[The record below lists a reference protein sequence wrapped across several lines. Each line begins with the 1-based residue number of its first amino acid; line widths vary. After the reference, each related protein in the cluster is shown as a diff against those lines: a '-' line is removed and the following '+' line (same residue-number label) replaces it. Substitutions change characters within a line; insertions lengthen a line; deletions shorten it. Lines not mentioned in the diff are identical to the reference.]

1 MRNRANREC
10 ASLVTLTDGVLLL
23 EAAFDRHVYERHM
36 HDTYAVGLTLRGVQQ
51 FWCRGSIHRS
61 TAHHAIV
68 IAPGEVHDGESGAE
82 GGYAYRMFYL
92 PVDFVERILHDA
104 CGMVSARI
112 DGPSPLR
119 ADAVVADRLN
129 RASLEFTSGESLGGE
144 ELLRDAIVA
153 LAVSRSGVPAVPKRL
168 DERALLD
175 VRDYLHAHV
184 HAPVPVAE
192 LAARASMSRFQLT
205 RQFQRVFGLPLHAYH
220 MQVRLTEAKHRL
232 GRGESIAAVAASLG
246 FADQSHFHRRFRG
259 FFGVTPD
266 TWRRSSVRS

>member
-1 MRNRANREC
+1 MRNRVNRER
-10 ASLVTLTDGVLLL
+10 ASLLTVANGVLLL

-36 HDTYAVGLTLRGVQQ
+36 HDTYAVGVTLRGVQQ

-68 IAPGEVHDGESGAE
+68 IPPGEVHDGEAGAA

-92 PVDFVERILHDA
+92 PLDVVEGILHDA
-104 CGMVSARI
+104 CGPAAASI

-119 ADAVVADRLN
+119 ADAVAADRLN
-129 RASLEFTSGESLGGE
+129 RASMAFTSGETLGGE

-153 LAVSRSGVPAVPKRL
+153 LGVPQSVVPAVPKRL
-168 DERALLD
+168 NGRALLD

-184 HAPVPVAE
+184 DAPVSVAE

-205 RQFQRVFGLPLHAYH
+205 RQFQRAFGLPLHAYH
-220 MQVRLTEAKHRL
+220 LQVRLTEAKHRL

-266 TWRRSSVRS
+266 TWRRGSVRS